1 MIGLFAERTLGQT
14 GTSLA
19 SGDELAGKLDEVG
32 GDVDGRGDVLEGG
45 RLPEGNLFLKGED
58 FVFIE
63 RNLDLILI
71 QPSGDGRCGV
81 AASYLICVVEPDGE
95 TGVGRRVGKRFDDSW
110 LRGARV
116 NKIGGVCGDRRRQG
130 PLIEFGEELIL
141 CVGDGL
147 SIESGDLGCSFCGAN
162 GVFGLLGEE
171 GAVALGVGVTLGDSG
186 GDAGGASVSRRG
198 RNDGSNGV
206 ALMLVTAGAMS
217 GETLGHLFLQR
228 RVSCG
233 FRFSRG
239 FVQW

>member
-1 MIGLFAERTLGQT
+1 VIGLFAEGTFGQT
-14 GTSLA
+14 GTGFA
-19 SGDELAGKLDEVG
+19 GGDELAGKLDEVG
-32 GDVDGRGDVLEGG
+32 GDVDGRGDFLEGG
-45 RLPEGNLFLKGED
+45 RLPEDNLFLEGED

-71 QPSGDGRCGV
+71 QATGGGRRGI

-95 TGVGRRVGKRFDDSW
+95 TGVGRWVRKRFDDSW

-116 NKIGGVCGDRRRQG
+116 NWIRGVCGDGRCEG

-141 CVGDGL
+141 CVGHGL
-147 SIESGDLGCSFCGAN
+147 SVESGDLGCGFCGAN
-162 GVFGLLGEE
+162 GVLGLLGEE
-171 GAVALGVGVTLGDSG
+171 GAVALGVGVSLGDGG

-217 GETLGHLFLQR
+217 GETLGHLFL
-228 RVSCG
+228 
-233 FRFSRG
+233 
-239 FVQW
+239 